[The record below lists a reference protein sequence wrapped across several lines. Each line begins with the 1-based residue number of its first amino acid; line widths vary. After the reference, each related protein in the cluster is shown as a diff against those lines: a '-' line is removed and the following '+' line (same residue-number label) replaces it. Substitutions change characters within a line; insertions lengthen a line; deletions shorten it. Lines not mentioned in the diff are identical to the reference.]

1 MAPRVLFALGDTMK
15 TAHITYLIIA
25 LVLSIPGASF
35 AGSKSPRMEK
45 PRYRDADKNGVNE
58 LFRDGNGD
66 GINDVSGKAY
76 QHNFKF
82 SDKDGDGKNDL
93 FLDSNGD
100 GVNDLVIGAQDKNGA
115 GNRHTV
121 IDFDGDGVNDITGKQ
136 YSSEKP
142 SRGFID
148 EDGDGINDNAARENR
163 VPGKEQNREKDIF
176 TDEDGDGINDGRGF
190 GRERRNKDIEKQGG
204 RRRRGQK

>member
-15 TAHITYLIIA
+15 TAHITYIIIA

-45 PRYRDADKNGVNE
+45 PRYRDADKDGVND
-58 LFRDGNGD
+58 LFKDGNGD

-100 GVNDLVIGAQDKNGA
+100 GVNDLSVNTQNKKEADIT
-115 GNRHTV
+115 HTV
-121 IDFDGDGVNDITGKQ
+121 IDFNGDGVNDITGKK
-136 YSSEKP
+136 YSSEK
-142 SRGFID
+142 SNREFVD
-148 EDGDGINDNAARENR
+148 EDGDGINDNTVRENR
-163 VPGKEQNREKDIF
+163 ATGKEQSREKDIF

-190 GRERRNKDIEKQGG
+190 GRDRRNKDIEKQGG
-204 RRRRGQK
+204 KRRRGQK